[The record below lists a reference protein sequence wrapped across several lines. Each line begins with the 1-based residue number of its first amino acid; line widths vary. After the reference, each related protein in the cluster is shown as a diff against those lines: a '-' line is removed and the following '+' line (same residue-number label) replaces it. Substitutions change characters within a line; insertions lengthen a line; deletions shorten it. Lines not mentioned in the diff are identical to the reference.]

1 MGKLG
6 LILFGLILYSAMVS
20 AQSSETTD
28 YQSLEPYD
36 FHMAYL
42 KADSALLI
50 DVRERF
56 EFRGKRLRE
65 AINIASTD
73 NLERAAD
80 TISRNYSLFFYC
92 TTDWRS
98 DRVAAYFSE
107 RGFRNVYSLKGGIVA
122 WKKDGFP
129 VTRKKQKLKNN

>member
-1 MGKLG
+1 MKRLSVA
-6 LILFGLILYSAMVS
+6 LLNLVLCWITAS
-20 AQSSETTD
+20 AQTPD
-28 YQSLEPYD
+28 KPGYQSLEPYD

-42 KADSALLI
+42 KADSALMI

-56 EFRGKRLRE
+56 EFRGRRIRE

-73 NLERAAD
+73 NLEFAAD
-80 TISRNYSLFFYC
+80 TISKNYSLFFYC

-98 DRVAAYFSE
+98 EKVAAYFYE

-122 WKKDGFP
+122 WKKDGYP
-129 VTRKKQKLKNN
+129 VTRKRR

>member
-1 MGKLG
+1 MKKPG
-6 LILFGLILYSAMVS
+6 LILLNLVIYSAIAA
-20 AQSSETTD
+20 AQSMELPK

-50 DVRERF
+50 DVREKF
-56 EFRGKRLRE
+56 EFRGRRLRE
-65 AINIASTD
+65 AINIASSD
-73 NLERAAD
+73 NLEYAAD
-80 TISRNYSLFFYC
+80 TISKNYSLFFYC

-98 DRVAAYFSE
+98 ERVAEYFSE
-107 RGFRNVYSLKGGIVA
+107 RGFRNVYSLEGGIVA

-129 VTRKKQKLKNN
+129 VTRKRK

>member
-1 MGKLG
+1 MKTTCIFAISL
-6 LILFGLILYSAMVS
+6 LFLAISVS
-20 AQSSETTD
+20 AQSPENPG

-56 EFRGKRLRE
+56 EFRGRRIRE

-73 NLERAAD
+73 NLEFAAD
-80 TISRNYSLFFYC
+80 TISKSYSLFFYC

-98 DRVAAYFSE
+98 EKVAAYFSE
-107 RGFRNVYSLKGGIVA
+107 RGFRNVYSLEGGIVA
-122 WKKDGFP
+122 WKKDGYP
-129 VTRKKQKLKNN
+129 VTRKRK

>member
-1 MGKLG
+1 MKRPG
-6 LILFGLILYSAMVS
+6 LVLLNLVLSWIMTS
-20 AQSSETTD
+20 AQSQEKPV

-36 FHMAYL
+36 FHMAWL

-56 EFRGKRLRE
+56 EFRGKRIRE

-73 NLERAAD
+73 NLEFAAD
-80 TISRNYSLFFYC
+80 TISKSYSLFFYC

-98 DRVAAYFSE
+98 EKVAAYFAE
-107 RGFRNVYSLKGGIVA
+107 KGFRDVYSLKGGLVA

-129 VTRKKQKLKNN
+129 VTRHFRKKRK